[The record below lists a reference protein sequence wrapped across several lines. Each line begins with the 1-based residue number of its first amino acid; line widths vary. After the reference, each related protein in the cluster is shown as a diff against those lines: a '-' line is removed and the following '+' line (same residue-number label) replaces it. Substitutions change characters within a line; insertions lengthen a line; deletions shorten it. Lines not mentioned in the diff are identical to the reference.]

1 MTTQEEK
8 KIKQIFTL
16 EAQLKNAND
25 HKKMDERIYSV
36 SDTLTFYLK
45 TEKHD
50 FFVSFA
56 LFVSCKL

>member
-25 HKKMDERIYSV
+25 HKKMDE
-36 SDTLTFYLK
+36 
-45 TEKHD
+45 
-50 FFVSFA
+50 
-56 LFVSCKL
+56 